1 MDFNQRLQSLMLERG
16 YTMYRLAALIGCKQ
30 TTIKNWLEKDM
41 MPQPLYFQKL
51 TEIFDVSVEYLKG
64 ETDDREHKNTAVP
77 KDDGLSDKDARLLA
91 WFRSLPPEKQK
102 EVLYDAGAP
111 AGLV

>member
-1 MDFNQRLQSLMLERG
+1 MDEKG
-16 YTMYRLAALIGCKQ
+16 YTKYRLAKELGCHL
-30 TTIKNWLEKDM
+30 TSITNWIENGVSPAKHNY
-41 MPQPLYFQKL
+41 PKL
-51 TEIFDVSVEYLKG
+51 SEIFDVSVEYLKG
-64 ETDDREHKNTAVP
+64 ETDDRGHKETAAP
-77 KDDGLSDKDARLLA
+77 EGDGLSDKDARLLA

>member
-1 MDFNQRLQSLMLERG
+1 MNEFGYSNYRVAKLLGCHQSAVANWVSGRNVPLKQ
-16 YTMYRLAALIGCKQ
+16 TMIRLA
-30 TTIKNWLEKDM
+30 
-41 MPQPLYFQKL
+41 
-51 TEIFDVSVEYLKG
+51 EIFSVSVEYLKG
-64 ETDDREHKNTAVP
+64 ETDDRWQKETAAP
-77 KDDGLSDKDARLLA
+77 EGDGLSDKDIRLLA

>member
-1 MDFNQRLQSLMLERG
+1 MNFSQRLKALMEEFG
-16 YTMYRLAALIGCKQ
+16 YTDYKLAKALGCHQ
-30 TTIKNWLEKDM
+30 SSVANWTNGRNKPQSRTMKDIAD
-41 MPQPLYFQKL
+41 
-51 TEIFDVSVEYLKG
+51 IFEVSVEYLKG
-64 ETDDREHKNTAVP
+64 ETTERKQKETAT
-77 KDDGLSDKDARLLA
+77 KEGDGISDKDIRLLA